1 MRDKDDFII
10 VWCNEQAASDDTIK
24 TLHPLCN
31 DIHYYQDLV
40 NCISYIESLN
50 PKEHVFL
57 VVSPSFTSFEAIH
70 NKRQVDTI
78 FIYGYGPT
86 TLPAAMDASKYP
98 KAISVSV
105 DLKDLVESI
114 IMMSIEVAK
123 CRQLF
128 NLYNHKQKGLCNLSE
143 NSATFLWFQLFKEM
157 LVNLPRNTTHDEHD
171 RLASKKC
178 MIQQCYDYYRHNS
191 TQMKNI
197 ADFDNTYRASNAI
210 RWYTSDSFVY
220 KFINKALRTEDM
232 EVLHTFRF
240 FIVDLCTSLAE
251 KHQEMLDLEVD
262 LPPVV
267 FRGTQM
273 IKEEI
278 ESLKKNEGCLIATN
292 GFLSTSRIREVA
304 KVYAGSGMM
313 MVISDFVP
321 KRHDKPVYQIYRSN
335 ILFYK

>member
-10 VWCNEQAASDDTIK
+10 VWCNEQTPSNDTIK
-24 TLHPLCN
+24 SLQPLCN
-31 DIHYYQDLV
+31 DIHYYQDSP

-50 PKEHVFL
+50 PKQHVFL
-57 VVSPSFTSFEAIH
+57 VVSPLFTSLEAVH
-70 NKRQVDTI
+70 SKRQVDTI
-78 FIYGYGPT
+78 FIFEYGST
-86 TLPAAMDASKYP
+86 TLSNAMNTSKYR
-98 KAISVSV
+98 KVISISG

-114 IMMSIEVAK
+114 IMTSMELAN

-128 NLYNHKQKGLCNLSE
+128 NLYNHKQKVLTNLSE
-143 NSATFLWFQLFKEM
+143 NSVSFLWFQLFKDT
-157 LVNLPRNTTHDEHD
+157 LVNLPQNTKHDEHD
-171 RLASKKC
+171 RIASKKF
-178 MIQQCYDYYRHNS
+178 MIQKCYDYYRYNP

-197 ADFDNTYRASNAI
+197 ADFDNTYKASDAI

-220 KFINKALRTEDM
+220 KLINKALRTEDM

-262 LPPVV
+262 LPSVV
-267 FRGTQM
+267 YRGTQM

-278 ESLKKNEGCLIATN
+278 ELLKKNEGCLIATN
-292 GFLSTSRIREVA
+292 GFHSTSRNREVA

-313 MVISDFVP
+313 MIISTFVP
-321 KRHDKPVYQIYRSN
+321 KRHDKSVCQI
-335 ILFYK
+335 